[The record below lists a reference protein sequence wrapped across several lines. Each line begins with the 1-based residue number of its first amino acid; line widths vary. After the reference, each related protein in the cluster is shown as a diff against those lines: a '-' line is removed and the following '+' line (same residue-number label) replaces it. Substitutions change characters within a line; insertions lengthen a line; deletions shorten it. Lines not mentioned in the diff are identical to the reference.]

1 MRLPV
6 LSIIYLL
13 FFFSGAA
20 ALIYEVVWV
29 RSLSLV
35 FGGTHLAVTTV
46 LSVFMGG
53 LALGSHAIGKHVDQ
67 LKRPLRFYGFLE
79 LGIAL
84 SAIAFILLMKIY
96 PSVYIL
102 LVRGQES
109 STLYLTFIRVL
120 FAFLAMI
127 VPTSLMGGTL
137 PVLTRF
143 VFSHPKKLGS
153 RLSLLYGFN
162 TLGAVVGTSAAGFF
176 LLRFY
181 SVSVTFYTAITM
193 NTLIGLTSILLQDKV
208 SAALPSYSSEATS
221 ENLSPQRDPERQVAK
236 EKEMNNTL
244 PFRMVLWGIGVS
256 GFCALGYEVLW
267 TRNITLAIGTS
278 VYSFSIMLAA
288 FLTGI
293 ALGSKAYGIF
303 GKIFLS
309 EDNDT
314 TKLVIGFGI
323 VQLVIGATALAVTFY
338 LRDLQANSIL
348 LSDYFRSRGLGVFE
362 ARQWGNLTLAF
373 SYMVV
378 PAFFM
383 GLAFPIA
390 GKVNAANKERIGH
403 AVGGVLVYN
412 TIGAILGAT
421 VSGFFMIYI
430 FGIERSLQFLVVI
443 NIGLGLLVLFSIKN
457 IKTLNVAVIGV
468 TLATMAF
475 LILSPDVL
483 RMWDAKYLAIYQ
495 NNQPEAYNTPQKIRD
510 ALENTDVLFYHEG
523 IDSTISVIKIKG
535 GNQALSVNGKVV
547 ASASLKDR
555 QCQFTLGHLPMLLH
569 KNPQKVLVVG
579 LGTGMTLGAVSVH
592 PSITELTLAELEPNV
607 VGAARTFN
615 QFNNHVLDNSKLNIV
630 FNDGRNFLMI
640 TKNKFD
646 VITADPIHP
655 WTQGSGYLYTAEYF
669 KLASERLAPGG
680 IMCQWLPIY
689 ELSVD
694 DLKSVVTTFSQ
705 HFKYTMTW
713 LTHYDAEIIGSNS
726 PIIID
731 EEALERRIAFPSI
744 ANDLKQVMMGSA
756 TDFLSYFLMATD
768 GMKAF
773 SIGGIVNTDDNLY
786 LEFSTPISVGKNVMG
801 INVDTLAKYRESI
814 LPNLLP
820 ARNAEARQEQER
832 KWAIINDAAKIADHA
847 HALFLGGHHNKPEFR
862 FRLAGLEKK
871 YPLFSPGRFLKQE
884 YLDRVLLVPTLLE
897 KRPLILLNNR
907 GEKVVIEISAVIAR
921 VSEVRAAVVFVDN
934 SAKKIF
940 GKKYFSGANLDKT
953 MGIFTED
960 VMAGIQAAY
969 LADVE
974 IAQQGG
980 KEFPTLD
987 STMNRIKDIIQAKC
1001 GA

>member
-1 MRLPV
+1 MV
-6 LSIIYLL
+6 LRIIYLL

-53 LALGSHAIGKHVDQ
+53 LALGSHVIGKHVDQ
-67 LKRPLRFYGFLE
+67 LKKPLRFYGFLE

-109 STLYLTFIRVL
+109 STLYLTIIRVF

-127 VPTSLMGGTL
+127 IPTSLMGGTL

-143 VFSHPKKLGS
+143 VSIHPKNLGS

-162 TLGAVVGTSAAGFF
+162 TLGAVAGTSAAGFF

-181 SVSVTFYTAITM
+181 SVSMTFYTAITM
-193 NTLIGLTSILLQDKV
+193 NTLIGLTSILLQQKM
-208 SAALPSYSSEATS
+208 PEIITPYTSEATS
-221 ENLSPQRDPERQVAK
+221 GNLSTQRDPERQAAK
-236 EKEMNNTL
+236 KKEMKDIL
-244 PFRMVLWGIGVS
+244 PFKLVLWGIGVS

-267 TRNITLAIGTS
+267 TRNITLNIGTS

-293 ALGSKAYGIF
+293 ALGSKSYGLF
-303 GKIFLS
+303 RNIFLS
-309 EDNDT
+309 KDYAT

-323 VQLVIGATALAVTFY
+323 VQLVIGVTALAVTFY
-338 LRDLQANSIL
+338 LRNLPANSIQ
-348 LSDYFRSRGLGVFE
+348 LSDYFRNLGLGVFE

-373 SYMVV
+373 SYMIV

-390 GKVNAANKERIGH
+390 GEVNAANKERIGR
-403 AVGGVLVYN
+403 AVGGVLAYN

-421 VSGFFMIYI
+421 ASGFLMIYI
-430 FGIERSLQFLVVI
+430 FGIERSLQLLVVI
-443 NIGLGLLVLFSIKN
+443 NIGFGLLVMFSIKN
-457 IKTLNVAVIGV
+457 IKILNLAVIGV
-468 TLATMAF
+468 ILAAMAF
-475 LILSPDVL
+475 LILTPDAL
-483 RMWDAKYLAIYQ
+483 RLWDAKYLAIYQ
-495 NNQPEAYNTPQKIRD
+495 NNQPEAYDTPEKKQD
-510 ALENTDVLFYHEG
+510 ALENTDVLYYHEG

-535 GNQALSVNGKVV
+535 GNQALLVNGKVV

-592 PSITELTLAELEPNV
+592 PSIIELTLAELEPNV
-607 VGAARTFN
+607 AGAARTFK
-615 QFNNHVLDNSKLNIV
+615 QFNNDVLNDSKLNIV
-630 FNDGRNFLMI
+630 YNDGRNFLMT

-669 KLASERLAPGG
+669 KLASEHLLPGG

-689 ELSVD
+689 ELSVE
-694 DLKSVVTTFSQ
+694 DLKSVVKTFSQ
-705 HFKYTMTW
+705 NFKYTMTW

-731 EEALERRIAFPSI
+731 EEELERHIAFPSV

-756 TDFLSYFLMATD
+756 TDFLSYFLMAID
-768 GMKAF
+768 GMKTF
-773 SIGGIVNTDDNLY
+773 SNGGIVNTDDNLY

-814 LPNLLP
+814 LPYLLP
-820 ARNAEARQEQER
+820 SRNTDDRKEQQK
-832 KWAIINDAAKIADHA
+832 KWTTLSDAAKIADHA

-862 FRLAGLEKK
+862 FRLAVLDKK

-884 YLDRVLLVPTLLE
+884 YLDRVLMVPTLLE

-921 VSEVRAAVVFVDN
+921 VSKVRAAIVFVDN
-934 SAKKIF
+934 SSKKIF
-940 GKKYFSGANLDKT
+940 GKKYFSGANLDET
-953 MGIFTED
+953 MGNFTED

-974 IAQQGG
+974 IARQEG
-980 KEFPTLD
+980 KEFPAFD
-987 STMNRIKDIIQAKC
+987 PTMNRIKDIIEAKC
-1001 GA
+1001 GS